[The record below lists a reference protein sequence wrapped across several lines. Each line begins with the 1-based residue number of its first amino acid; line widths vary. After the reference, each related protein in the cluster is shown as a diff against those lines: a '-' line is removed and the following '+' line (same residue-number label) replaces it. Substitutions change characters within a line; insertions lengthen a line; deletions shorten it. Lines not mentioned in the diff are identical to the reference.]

1 MRGLLF
7 GAGVFL
13 AVALVAV
20 VVALVQRGNA
30 RGEALRSDAQ
40 RLGTLAGTETSLDRS
55 FLFAVAGR
63 HLSDRAETRGDLLGV
78 LQHSPAVFRLI
89 HPSRHQI
96 TALAVSPDGRLLAT
110 GDSAGI
116 VRFHNIRTW
125 QGTGR
130 VIRLGGAVSQQAMA
144 FSPNGDTLAVAT
156 AGGATGRACIWSSCR
171 RARCNG
177 SASWPSIPA
186 SIGPARFT
194 RMAFSPDGTR
204 LAVAVAT
211 AAPDSPVPVGQRLIL
226 LDASSG
232 QLIWQRSYPM
242 RPFQGEASVAFTAPR
257 SPRDL
262 GGAGRHAPLG
272 QQDRTDPAPIP
283 DRWPLRRR
291 ARRGVGRRGSEQ
303 SEPGRSE
310 LLSGCSGPTHRPT
323 PFASPAARPRV
334 DHLGRLHPGWRR
346 HRLRL
351 VRGDAERCGTLPPAR
366 SWRASPD
373 RPQGSTRP
381 SYPTGALSCPRPRTE
396 AWLRGTS
403 PGRGAWARPSTG
415 TRRTWVVP
423 PAHAS

>member
-55 FLFAVAGR
+55 FLLAVAGR

-156 AGGATGRACIWSSCR
+156 AGGGNRASLHLVELPSGEVQR
-171 RARCNG
+171 V
-177 SASWPSIPA
+177 ASWPSIPA

-194 RMAFSPDGTR
+194 RMAFSPHGTR

-232 QLIWQRSYPM
+232 QLIWRRSYPM
-242 RPFQGEASVAFTAPR
+242 RPFQGEASVAFTARGALVTSAAQGDTLLWDSRTGSIQRRFPIGGPFAVAPDGRSVAVARTVRTRRIRAPPWLFWTYAPANTVRFPR
-257 SPRDL
+257 CLPARGSSRSASPRM
-262 GGAGRHAPLG
+262 AEASSPRRSRGR
-272 QQDRTDPAPIP
+272 
-283 DRWPLRRR
+283 
-291 ARRGVGRRGSEQ
+291 
-303 SEPGRSE
+303 
-310 LLSGCSGPTHRPT
+310 
-323 PFASPAARPRV
+323 
-334 DHLGRLHPGWRR
+334 
-346 HRLRL
+346 
-351 VRGDAERCGTLPPAR
+351 
-366 SWRASPD
+366 
-373 RPQGSTRP
+373 
-381 SYPTGALSCPRPRTE
+381 
-396 AWLRGTS
+396 
-403 PGRGAWARPSTG
+403 
-415 TRRTWVVP
+415 
-423 PAHAS
+423 